1 MRPTTLLL
9 LILMITLDSTIGFI
23 VVVVVPVV
31 LHVDGKSYITVL
43 ERINTEDL
51 FLLPVRPCIPV
62 VIKSL
67 VPRPLLKIWQITQY
81 I

>member
-1 MRPTTLLL
+1 MRPITLLL

-23 VVVVVPVV
+23 VVVLI
-31 LHVDGKSYITVL
+31 LHADGKSCITVL
-43 ERINTEDL
+43 ERITTEDL
-51 FLLPVRPCIPV
+51 FLHPVRPCIPV
-62 VIKSL
+62 VIKSP